1 MSGFHDEYPSYETM
15 ALHDEATGKVVRKKL
30 WRVFWIMLA
39 VTIVE
44 LIIGFM
50 AEDWAL
56 SKSLLKIIFIG
67 LTIVKA
73 AYIVMSFMH
82 LGDEVKALK
91 FAVLVPFTVFILYL
105 VALVDLSEGTYSKE
119 GRYHIDKTY
128 FEKKTH
134 HEAGAGEHH

>member
-1 MSGFHDEYPSYETM
+1 
-15 ALHDEATGKVVRKKL
+15 
-30 WRVFWIMLA
+30 MLA